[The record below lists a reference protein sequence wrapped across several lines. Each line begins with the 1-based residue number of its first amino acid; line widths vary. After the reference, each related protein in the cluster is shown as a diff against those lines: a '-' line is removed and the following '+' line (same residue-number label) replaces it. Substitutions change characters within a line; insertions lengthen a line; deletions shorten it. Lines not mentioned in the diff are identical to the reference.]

1 MKRLS
6 PSEIQLK
13 AAVVNHL
20 LGQSSLR
27 RGEIL
32 ISELPL
38 AGTSVRADLVA
49 LSESDELLGIEVK
62 SDRDSLT
69 RLQRQLDTYNEYFD
83 QVVLVVGERHATRV
97 LEMSDNG
104 VEIWLA
110 RADLSI
116 EVLRGGFKRTAPK
129 TGVQLLTQKQA
140 KKAQSNERAAYCD
153 ALRDRFSKTSA
164 AFWGA
169 TRSREVISQDLR
181 LLSRFEDLR
190 SEIMKTRAQRDAM
203 WSSWENFFA
212 DQKSVHSSS
221 VS

>member
-1 MKRLS
+1 MKHLS

-20 LGQSSLR
+20 VSRCALR
-27 RGEIL
+27 RGDVL
-32 ISELPL
+32 VSELPL
-38 AGTSVRADLVA
+38 AGTSVRADLVT
-49 LSESDELLGIEVK
+49 LTDPDELCGIEVK
-62 SDRDSLT
+62 SDRDGLT
-69 RLQRQLDTYNEYFD
+69 RLQRQLDTYSEYFD
-83 QVVLVVGERHATRV
+83 QVVLVVGERHVTRA
-97 LEMSDNG
+97 LGMSDNG

-116 EVLRGGFKRTAPK
+116 EVVRSGAKRTAPK
-129 TGVQLLTQKQA
+129 TGIQLLTQKQA
-140 KKAQSNERAAYCD
+140 RKIQADERSAYCD

-164 AFWGA
+164 AFWDA
-169 TRSREVISQDLR
+169 TRNREVTSQDLR

-203 WSSWENFFA
+203 WSSWEDFFA
-212 DQKSVHSSS
+212 VQTSVHSSS

>member
-20 LGQSSLR
+20 LEQGALH
-27 RGEIL
+27 RGDIL

-49 LSESDELLGIEVK
+49 LSEPNELLGIEVK

-83 QVVLVVGERHATRV
+83 QVVLVVGERHVARA

-116 EVLRGGFKRTAPK
+116 EVLRSGSKRTAPK
-129 TGVQLLTQKQA
+129 TGIQLLTQKQA
-140 KKAQSNERAAYCD
+140 RKVSSNERAAYCD

-164 AFWGA
+164 AFWSA
-169 TRSREVISQDLR
+169 TRGREVASQDLR

-212 DQKSVHSSS
+212 GQKSVHSSS